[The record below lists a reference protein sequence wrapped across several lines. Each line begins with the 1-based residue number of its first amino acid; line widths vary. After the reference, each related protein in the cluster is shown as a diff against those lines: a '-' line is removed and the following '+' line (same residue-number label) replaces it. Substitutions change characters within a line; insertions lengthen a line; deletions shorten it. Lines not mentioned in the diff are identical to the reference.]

1 MRRPFLPARFLAGVV
16 TSVCAALPA
25 QSVAQQTTPAANVST
40 SRPHDQAPS
49 AIAARRAGS
58 VQIDGRLDE
67 SAWQAATPIT
77 AFRQNDPNEGQPA
90 SERTEAR
97 ILIDDAAIYVGVR
110 LFDSEPQKI
119 QSQLARRDEDIE
131 GDVIVVML
139 DSYHDHLSGFL
150 FRLSP
155 AGARRDA
162 TVRTNGND
170 DNSWDAIWEGSATID
185 SLGWSAEFRIP
196 LSQLRYD
203 PNQETWGLQLSRI

>member
-1 MRRPFLPARFLAGVV
+1 MRRPIFPARFLAGVV

-49 AIAARRAGS
+49 AIAARRGGS

-77 AFRQNDPNEGQPA
+77 EFRQNDPNEGQPA

-110 LFDSEPQKI
+110 LYDSEPQKI
-119 QSQLARRDEDIE
+119 QSQLARRDE
-131 GDVIVVML
+131 
-139 DSYHDHLSGFL
+139 S
-150 FRLSP
+150 
-155 AGARRDA
+155 
-162 TVRTNGND
+162 
-170 DNSWDAIWEGSATID
+170 ID
-185 SLGWSAEFRIP
+185 GM
-196 LSQLRYD
+196 
-203 PNQETWGLQLSRI
+203 LSRSCSTVITTI